1 MGSWKYEDKERDI
14 VISSRIRLARNIKG
28 MPFPILLP
36 EHKARL
42 LVDLIFN
49 CLEKD
54 ESLGTEFMKIEVG
67 SVGNNERRVLVEK
80 HLTSPEL
87 GSNKCAAVF
96 INKNEDISIMANE
109 EDHVRIQCIQE
120 GFQLHKTYEMANA
133 VDDVLEKCVD
143 FAYHE
148 KYGYLTACPTN
159 VGTGMR
165 ASVMLHLPSLTLNNQ
180 INTMIVTLAKFGLTI
195 RGIYGEG
202 TQALGDLYQISN
214 QNTLGMT
221 ERELIENL
229 HDVAREIIK
238 KEREHR
244 YEILNTNRIYLEDKI
259 YRAFGVLSNARS
271 INAEESMKLLSL
283 VRLGSDLELI
293 DQDIGT
299 INDLM
304 VNIQPG
310 ILSGIYGGDLT
321 EIDRD
326 RIRAEHIRKFLKSE

>member
-1 MGSWKYEDKERDI
+1 M
-14 VISSRIRLARNIKG
+14 V
-28 MPFPILLP
+28 
-36 EHKARL
+36 
-42 LVDLIFN
+42 
-49 CLEKD
+49 
-54 ESLGTEFMKIEVG
+54 
-67 SVGNNERRVLVEK
+67 
-80 HLTSPEL
+80 
-87 GSNKCAAVF
+87 
-96 INKNEDISIMANE
+96 NE

-120 GFQLHKTYEMANA
+120 GFQLHNTYDMANS
-133 VDDVLEKCVD
+133 VDDVLERCVD

-244 YEILNTNRIYLEDKI
+244 YEILSTNKTYLEDKI
-259 YRAFGVLSNARS
+259 YRAFGILSNARS

-293 DQDIGT
+293 EQDIGV

-304 VNIQPG
+304 INIQPG
-310 ILSGIYGGDLT
+310 ILSGIYGEEMTDR
-321 EIDRD
+321 DRD
-326 RIRAEHIRKFLKSE
+326 RIRAEHIRKYIKPE